1 MAAKNVNIY
10 SPGWIFF
17 LIFFLVFNIYVLVHH
32 TYHNNVRKSFKP
44 QPIAGDL
51 KSSDGTIKSAED
63 FITDTGQEGTI
74 GPGGV
79 QSAFIADSR
88 GSIN

>member
-44 QPIAGDL
+44 QGRVKGEPTPSETPYTNVKAYGASGQQVIENKENVETNLLADQ
-51 KSSDGTIKSAED
+51 
-63 FITDTGQEGTI
+63 TGL
-74 GPGGV
+74 
-79 QSAFIADSR
+79 
-88 GSIN
+88 

>member
-44 QPIAGDL
+44 QPPVKG
-51 KSSDGTIKSAED
+51 KQVSVEGP
-63 FITDTGQEGTI
+63 ITSVKGYEDTGQQVIEGAE
-74 GPGGV
+74 GV
-79 QSAFIADSR
+79 QTSFLADQ
-88 GSIN
+88 